1 MLGRE
6 GFGWGEPGSE
16 PGAPPPTIPN
26 HPPPPHKPHKHLIM
40 PKEKGAE
47 WDYLTPVQPEGA
59 DGAKQSKNKCK
70 LCEHVYHGGAWRI
83 RQHLLQVAGS
93 GVASCT
99 APGEQLEPVKKVMQ
113 QIEQKSKQKE
123 QQEAKDR
130 QLDKAMALPC
140 SISGGSLSEEAEDP
154 FLCKTSEKWKLK
166 VGWACR
172 AIFTD
177 EFYRA
182 HQPADFTICEFKAI
196 FSIL

>member
-1 MLGRE
+1 MGGGNQDSNLG
-6 GFGWGEPGSE
+6 FHPQ
-16 PGAPPPTIPN
+16 PPP
-26 HPPPPHKPHKHLIM
+26 KPHKHLIM
-40 PKEKGAE
+40 PKEKGPE
-47 WDYLTPVQPEGA
+47 WDYVTPVQPEGT

-130 QLDKAMALPC
+130 QLDRATASASAAAAPVKKQ
-140 SISGGSLSEEAEDP
+140 
-154 FLCKTSEKWKLK
+154 KTHFHARLRKK
-166 VGWACR
+166 GN
-172 AIFTD
+172 
-177 EFYRA
+177 
-182 HQPADFTICEFKAI
+182 
-196 FSIL
+196 